1 MRRHSSIQLLLL
13 SLTGCSWMLLFL
25 TLTLSDYH
33 AFKAYHASHVAA
45 AHTTYT
51 APQKEIDPCD
61 LCWGVG
67 RNDAKEVLHGEK
79 EEEEDQPALSTWG
92 ARLAKAVGIAPQ
104 EKRNATPTPKPL
116 QGQAGGVGAFYYY
129 TLHTM
134 FTSLQIRLK
143 KAQLVAGDV
152 RAEVASL
159 EEKVANLHDI
169 LVNQF
174 SPRMNPYQPN
184 SSFAKPSSTTTRSSR
199 SRLGVKG
206 PSDTSDPSEK
216 VGDQKSDDRRSGVS
230 ANGSDVKPVVEL
242 PKKTVRRHHRPP
254 ENDIYALLHKQTLG
268 AHLQTSLR
276 SANDENG
283 EKSKDKDK
291 ELSFKESTR
300 HLLSYDAGAKKVSAN
315 TRRAFNESDFISKGR
330 YKVRLGGYIFDTRE
344 KEEKECKDK
353 GKPSDASAARITNN
367 FLSITKED
375 IISSVSILIMDQGT
389 PQGTP
394 SSSSSSSSDGGR
406 EEPKE
411 TLAKLYPGI
420 AVHFVTS
427 SSSSSSS
434 SASLHFPRNLRLM
447 VHHVPLN
454 STLGSGYSVALD
466 YITTPYV
473 FVATNVSALSS
484 PNTIEHL
491 IWATEYLGVWAAGAS
506 LLPKSGQWH
515 MGCLQVRESN
525 YQITWTRKRLG
536 TAQGYLLCHA
546 LEGPFVAVTSALR
559 HLGWNAELPDA
570 MSHLDLFLRASRYHH
585 MLAAACPQEVF
596 SVAHEL
602 VTPSRASLLSF
613 ARLHGFYSIQVP
625 PGNTKFMFSC
635 EEVAVNCGVAGF
647 ALPPCCRRELA
658 RLVRFLMD
666 TCDAHGLL
674 CELQEGTLMGAVKTG
689 GVMPWEKDAD
699 ITFHTNNFTALGQLK
714 DVFERAGYSLHL
726 VDNRW
731 CCVDGKWAGGQG
743 SLNTP
748 HWALELYSQHTMD
761 SEEDLL
767 ARRPRTRIQFDGS
780 WVTAPT
786 SPGLYVRNRYGNEM
800 YRHAQHW
807 LDTGKK
813 SGWEDYEAGRFLPC
827 SKPSHHACLDENLP
841 DGNLEF
847 RPLCLV

>member
-67 RNDAKEVLHGEK
+67 RNGAKKDVLHGS
-79 EEEEDQPALSTWG
+79 EEEEGDEEGQQHPALSTWG
-92 ARLAKAVGIAPQ
+92 ARLAKVVGIAPQ

-134 FTSLQIRLK
+134 FTSLQLRLK

-184 SSFAKPSSTTTRSSR
+184 SSFAKTPATTTRSSR
-199 SRLGVKG
+199 SRIGVKG
-206 PSDTSDPSEK
+206 TSDPPDPSEK
-216 VGDQKSDDRRSGVS
+216 VSQRKSGDQRSSSGVI
-230 ANGSDVKPVVEL
+230 ANGSDAKPVEL
-242 PKKTVRRHHRPP
+242 PKTVRRRKP
-254 ENDIYALLHKQTLG
+254 ENDIYALIHKQTLG
-268 AHLQTSLR
+268 TRLQTSLR
-276 SANDENG
+276 GVGDEDG
-283 EKSKDKDK
+283 EKAKVQD
-291 ELSFKESTR
+291 EERSFKESR
-300 HLLSYDAGAKKVSAN
+300 HLLSQDASAKKVSAN
-315 TRRAFNESDFISKGR
+315 SKRAFNESDFISKGR
-330 YKVRLGGYIFDTRE
+330 YKVRLGGNIFDTRE

-353 GKPSDASAARITNN
+353 GKPPSDASARITNNN

-375 IISSVSILIMDQGT
+375 IISSVSILIMDLGTSQGT
-389 PQGTP
+389 PPPPPTASVKGNL
-394 SSSSSSSSDGGR
+394 
-406 EEPKE
+406 KE

-427 SSSSSSS
+427 SSSSV
-434 SASLHFPRNLRLM
+434 SLHFPRNLRTT
-447 VHHVPLN
+447 VHHVPSN
-454 STLGSGYSVALD
+454 ATLGSGYSVALD

-484 PNTIEHL
+484 PSTIEHL

-515 MGCLQVRESN
+515 MGCLQAHESN

-536 TAQGYLLCHA
+536 TARGYLLCHA

-570 MSHLDLFLRASRYHH
+570 VSHLDLFLRASRYYH
-585 MLAAACPQEVF
+585 MLAASCPQEVF
-596 SVAHEL
+596 RVAHEL
-602 VTPSRASLLSF
+602 VAPSRASLLSF

-625 PGNTKFMFSC
+625 PGSARFLFSC

-699 ITFHTNNFTALGQLK
+699 ITFHTNNFTALAELK

-767 ARRPRTRIQFDGS
+767 ARRPRTRIEFDGS
-780 WVTAPT
+780 WVAAPT

>member
-33 AFKAYHASHVAA
+33 AFKTYHASHVVA

-67 RNDAKEVLHGEK
+67 RHDPKEVLHDGK
-79 EEEEDQPALSTWG
+79 EDDYQPGFSGWS
-92 ARLAKAVGIAPQ
+92 ARLAKAVGIALQ
-104 EKRNATPTPKPL
+104 EPRNATPTPKPL

-134 FTSLQIRLK
+134 LTSLQMRLK

-152 RAEVASL
+152 KAEVASL

-184 SSFAKPSSTTTRSSR
+184 SSLARPRTTTTRSSR
-199 SRLGVKG
+199 VHISAKESTTE
-206 PSDTSDPSEK
+206 PSIGSSKQMSD
-216 VGDQKSDDRRSGVS
+216 QQRNAS
-230 ANGSDVKPVVEL
+230 ADNNNINPTESL
-242 PKKTVRRHHRPP
+242 RTFHNPKPP
-254 ENDIYALLHKQTLG
+254 ENDIYALIHKQTLG
-268 AHLQTSLR
+268 AHLHTPLLGPSSKNSR
-276 SANDENG
+276 E
-283 EKSKDKDK
+283 SKDKEK
-291 ELSFKESTR
+291 SVLFHETR
-300 HLLSYDAGAKKVSAN
+300 SLLSYNVGAKKINAN
-315 TRRAFNESDFISKGR
+315 HKHTINESDYISKGK
-330 YKVRLGGYIFDTRE
+330 YKVRLGGNIFDTRE
-344 KEEKECKDK
+344 KDEKECKDK
-353 GKPSDASAARITNN
+353 GKVSDSAMGITNN

-375 IISSVSILIMDQGT
+375 IISSVSILLMDQR
-389 PQGTP
+389 TP
-394 SSSSSSSSDGGR
+394 STGDLR
-406 EEPKE
+406 E

-420 AVHFVTS
+420 TVHFVTS
-427 SSSSSSS
+427 ASSYS
-434 SASLHFPRNLRLM
+434 HFPHSLRVM
-447 VHHVPLN
+447 VHHVPAN
-454 STLGSGYSVALD
+454 ATLGSAYSIALD
-466 YITTPYV
+466 YVTTPYI
-473 FVATNVSALSS
+473 FVATHVSALSS
-484 PNTIEHL
+484 LSTIEHL

-506 LLPKSGQWH
+506 LQTPSGRWH
-515 MGCLQVRESN
+515 MGCLEVRESN
-525 YQITWTRKRLG
+525 YQIRWSRKKIG

-546 LEGPFVAVTSALR
+546 VEGPFVAVTSALR
-559 HLGWNAELPDA
+559 HLGLNTDLPNA
-570 MSHLDLFLRASRYHH
+570 MTHLDLFLRASRYQH
-585 MLAAACPQEVF
+585 MLTAVCPQEVLNIT
-596 SVAHEL
+596 HEL
-602 VTPSRASLLSF
+602 ETPPRTTLLNF
-613 ARLHGFYSIQVP
+613 AREHGFYSIQMP
-625 PGNTKFMFSC
+625 AGNTKFSFSC
-635 EEVAVNCGVAGF
+635 EEVAVNCGVFGF
-647 ALPPCCRRELA
+647 ALPPCCLRELA

-699 ITFHTNNFTALGQLK
+699 ITFHTNNFTALGELR

-731 CCVDGKWAGGQG
+731 CCVDGKWTGGQG
-743 SLNTP
+743 TLNSP
-748 HWALELYSQHTMD
+748 HWALELYSQHSMD
-761 SEEDLL
+761 SEQDLL

-786 SPGLYVRNRYGNEM
+786 SPGLYVRNRYGNEL

-813 SGWEDYEAGRFLPC
+813 SGWEDYESGKFVPC
-827 SKPSHHACLDENLP
+827 SRPSHHACLDENLP
-841 DGNLEF
+841 DGNLKF
-847 RPLCLV
+847 RPMCLV